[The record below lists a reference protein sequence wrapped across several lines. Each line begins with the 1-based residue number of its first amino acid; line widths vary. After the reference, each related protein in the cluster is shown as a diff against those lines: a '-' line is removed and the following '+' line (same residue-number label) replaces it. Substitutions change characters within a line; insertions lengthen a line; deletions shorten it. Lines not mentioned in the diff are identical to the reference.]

1 MPFYGKYR
9 GKVID
14 NDDPLK
20 LGRLKT
26 MVPALSDQ
34 ELTWALPCTPY
45 AGLKVGWYV
54 MPPVG
59 ANVWIE
65 FEAGDTDYPIWVGGF
80 WSKQDEMPPDATGP
94 AVKVLQTDKMVLI
107 LDDENVKLTV
117 RVPTDDATYKIEM
130 DKNGIVLTAGQ
141 VTATVAKDKIVLE
154 NTPCTVEVADDI
166 MLKKTGASITIADSI
181 TTKNGAASIEVATA
195 NIDLK
200 NGASSIAL
208 SPATVSVNNGAL
220 EVM

>member
-26 MVPALSDQ
+26 MVPALSDN

-45 AGLKVGWYV
+45 AGPKVGWYV
-54 MPPVG
+54 IPPIG

-65 FEAGDTDYPIWVGGF
+65 FEAGDTDYPVWVGSF
-80 WSKQDEMPPDATGP
+80 WSKQDDLPPDVTGP

-107 LDDENVKLTV
+107 LDDENVKLTIK
-117 RVPTDDATYKIEM
+117 VPTDDVTCTIEM
-130 DKNGIVLTAGQ
+130 SKDGIVLSADQ
-141 VTATVAKDKIVLE
+141 VTTTVAKDKIEL
-154 NTPCTVEVADDI
+154 NKTPCTIEIADDI
-166 MLKKTGASITIADSI
+166 TAKKAAASVTISDSITSKNGGASIAV
-181 TTKNGAASIEVATA
+181 AAA

>member
-26 MVPALSDQ
+26 IVPALSDND
-34 ELTWALPCTPY
+34 LTWALPCMPY
-45 AGLKVGWYV
+45 VGLKVGWYV
-54 MPPVG
+54 IPPVG

-65 FEAGDTDYPIWVGGF
+65 FEAGNTDYPIWVGGF
-80 WSKQDEMPPDATGP
+80 WSKQDDLPPDVTGP
-94 AVKVLQTDKMVLI
+94 TVKVLQTDKMVLI
-107 LDDENVKLTV
+107 LDDENVKLTIK
-117 RVPTDDATYKIEM
+117 VPTDDVTCTIEM
-130 DKNGIVLTAGQ
+130 SKDGIILSADQ
-141 VTATVAKDKIVLE
+141 VTTTVAKDKIELKK
-154 NTPCTVEVADDI
+154 TPCTIEIADGI
-166 MLKKTGASITIADSI
+166 TAKKAAASVTISDSI
-181 TTKNGAASIEVATA
+181 TSKNGGASIEVAAA

-208 SPATVSVNNGAL
+208 SPAAVSVNNGAL